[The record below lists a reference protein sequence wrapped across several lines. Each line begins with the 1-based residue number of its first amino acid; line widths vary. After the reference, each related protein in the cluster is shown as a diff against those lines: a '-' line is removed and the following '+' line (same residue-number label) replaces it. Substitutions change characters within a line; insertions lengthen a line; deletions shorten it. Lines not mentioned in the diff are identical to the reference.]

1 MRSQQFLV
9 IGAGRFGSAVA
20 TTLYELGHEVVVVD
34 RREPAVEAVM
44 DQVTHAI
51 IADAT
56 DEQALLKLGVANFDA
71 VIVAIGTGLESNILA
86 TLAAKSS
93 GARHVVSKATSNL
106 AARVLTRVGADLVVR
121 PEHDMGQRL
130 ARQLAAP
137 SILDSFQLGEAHGVV
152 ELEAGTKLV
161 GRLDALRLPNRF
173 GVQVIAVNRDDGVEV
188 SPGAAF
194 ELQSEDRLVIIGG
207 NEELEKLRAYLSE

>member
-1 MRSQQFLV
+1 M
-9 IGAGRFGSAVA
+9 IGAGRFGTAVA
-20 TTLYELGHEVVVVD
+20 TTLYDLGHEVVVVD
-34 RREPAVEAVM
+34 RREAAIEAVM

-56 DEQALLKLGVANFDA
+56 DEQALQKIGVANFDG
-71 VIVAIGTGLESNILA
+71 VVVAIGTGLESNILA

-93 GARHVVSKATSNL
+93 GARNVVSKATSNL

-137 SILDSFQLGEAHGVV
+137 SILDSFTLGDAHGVV
-152 ELEAGTKLV
+152 ELEAGPKLV

-173 GVQVIAVNRDDGVEV
+173 GVQVIAVNRQNGVEIN
-188 SPGAAF
+188 PGATF
-194 ELQSEDRLVIIGG
+194 ELQSDDRLVVIGG
-207 NEELEKLRAYLSE
+207 NDELGKLRSYLSE